1 MQNLLARKYVNNF
14 KKDGKK
20 EKYMKDLSTLSIDDM
35 KIWFYSTKTKTHYLK
50 AFVNN
55 LHNRPKGLQLS

>member
-20 EKYMKDLSTLSIDDM
+20 EKCVKDLSTLSIDDM
-35 KIWFYSTKTKTHYLK
+35 KTKKKNTNL
-50 AFVNN
+50 FVGIKILN
-55 LHNRPKGLQLS
+55 